1 MSSDDAAVT
10 VPSGPP
16 EPPEHPFMSDNIAGV
31 APEVMAALD
40 EAARGSAAPYGW
52 DDHTRRARERMD
64 ELFGR
69 SVETYL
75 CWGGTGANVV
85 GLGSILSP
93 WQAVVTPDSAHVIVD
108 ECGAPARFTGSTMT
122 AVPTVD
128 GKLRV
133 ADVEPYL
140 HWSGDEHHPQ
150 PRVMMI
156 SQVTETGLV
165 YTADEIT
172 ELCDFAHRHGMVVY
186 VDGARIANAV
196 ISTGT
201 SISEMIVDTGVDA
214 MTFGLTKNGA
224 MYGEAVVFIDPD
236 LGRNASFVRKQAG
249 QLASKGRYIA
259 AQVLAL
265 LDDDLWLANARHANA
280 MAARLAEG
288 VRAVPGV
295 EMSLPV
301 EANGLFPRMRPGLKT
316 ALQEWSLFFDWDE
329 SDHVSRWMTSYETT
343 VEDVDRF
350 IAGVEY
356 FDTVVGDENEGA

>member
-1 MSSDDAAVT
+1 
-10 VPSGPP
+10 
-16 EPPEHPFMSDNIAGV
+16 MSDNIAGV
-31 APEVMAALD
+31 APQVMAALE

-64 ELFGR
+64 DLFGR
-69 SVETYL
+69 PVDTYL

-85 GLGSILSP
+85 GLASILSP
-93 WQAVVTPDSAHVIVD
+93 WHAVITPDSAHVIVD
-108 ECGAPARFTGSTMT
+108 ECGAPARFTGATMT
-122 AVPTVD
+122 PVATVD

-133 ADVEPYL
+133 GDVEPFL
-140 HWSGDEHHPQ
+140 RWSGDEHHPQ
-150 PRVMMI
+150 PRVLLI

-165 YTADEIT
+165 YDPDEIA
-172 ELCDFAHRHGMVVY
+172 ELCDFAHGNGMVVY

-196 ISTGT
+196 AASGVSVST
-201 SISEMIVDTGVDA
+201 MLVDTGVDA

-224 MYGEAVVFIDPD
+224 MYGEAVVFIDPE

-265 LDDDLWLANARHANA
+265 LEDDLWLDNARHANQ
-280 MAARLAEG
+280 MAQRLARG
-288 VRAVPGV
+288 VESLDRV

-301 EANGLFPRMRPGLKT
+301 QANGLFPRLDPALKK
-316 ALQEWSLFFDWDE
+316 ALQGWSLFFDWNE
-329 SDHVSRWMTSYETT
+329 SDHVSRWMASHETT
-343 VEDVDRF
+343 PEDVDRF

-356 FDTVVGDENEGA
+356 FSRTVELDHTI